1 MTLARV
7 RTQPGHFGD
16 WETLP
21 ELPYRPVGDP
31 ALVIG
36 ASGLIEVYVR
46 GADSGV
52 WTLAQPRDKGWSW
65 GGTWQKVGGA
75 RLAGDPL
82 VLRHHDDRLE
92 LFGRGVESRLWHTW
106 QERPGGPWTPWQLH
120 GQVDYILARDTNLG
134 GHSHLNGGVA
144 VALRDSGG
152 RAHVVSCGHGR
163 RWHDSR
169 LSDDARSTAAPL
181 TLGASRDG
189 RLELFSKA
197 SHDLITHRWERRLG
211 EW

>member
-92 LFGRGVESRLWHTW
+92 LFG
-106 QERPGGPWTPWQLH
+106 
-120 GQVDYILARDTNLG
+120 A
-134 GHSHLNGGVA
+134 
-144 VALRDSGG
+144 
-152 RAHVVSCGHGR
+152 
-163 RWHDSR
+163 
-169 LSDDARSTAAPL
+169 
-181 TLGASRDG
+181 ASRAGSGTRGKSARGDLG
-189 RLELFSKA
+189 PLGNCTARWTTSSLETQTSVVTA
-197 SHDLITHRWERRLG
+197 T
-211 EW
+211 